1 VSREDDVRAG
11 ARTAP
16 HPSLF
21 GGYVALVTLTGLG
34 ALAFMLVRFD
44 PHAIQ
49 PLPGPGRETF
59 SNIALALAL
68 ACVLVIA
75 GEVWPI
81 LTSAA
86 DPLGVAW
93 SATFVLPVLLHYG
106 PLPAM
111 LLHAIAAITTGL
123 IQRRAVWRTAFNV
136 SQYSLTVLAGW
147 GVAKLLLGHRAASLQ
162 LPWTDN
168 TPHGLLVILLVAVTC
183 FVANTTLVGVAVW
196 LADGPGSGP
205 SVLTELPFQL
215 SVSAAQYALAPLV
228 IVVMEQFPLAMLL
241 TVVPLLAIQFSA
253 NASRESQRI
262 SQCDDLTG
270 LANRKHLVDQTRAA
284 IAAAH
289 HGEISCALFLLDL
302 DRFKEVNDVLGHPV
316 GDEVLRRVA
325 DRLRASLRP
334 DDVVARLGGDE
345 FAILLRRVPDLETV
359 WEVAEQVRVALDEP
373 LVLDGQLLDLEASM
387 GIALVPEHARDYE
400 QLLSRADIA
409 MYVAKADRTG
419 IELYDAERD
428 GGSASRLGVLG
439 ELRQGI
445 ERGQIELHYQPQCD
459 ARDGHLRGVEAL
471 VRWRH
476 PVRGLVPPDDFIPLA
491 EQSGLMQRLT
501 DVVLDLALAQS
512 ARWAEI
518 GIETPISV
526 NVSFRDLHD
535 TRFTERL
542 ERRLAMHGVPPWKL
556 TLEITERVLTA
567 DMRRAEGTLA
577 RLHTLGVRIALDD
590 FGTGWSSLTL
600 LRRLP
605 VAEVKIDR
613 SFVSRAAVVEDDASV
628 VRSIALLSHD
638 LGMIV
643 VAEGVETELSWQ
655 AIRTLG
661 CDVVQGWHVARPLT
675 AQDVTTWIQ
684 TRDGSRAPTNLR
696 LLGEARGSVGAP

>member
-1 VSREDDVRAG
+1 VSRENDARAG
-11 ARTAP
+11 LRVAAHPAAFMTYVGVVTVAGFGVLAVLLARVDRAEL
-16 HPSLF
+16 H
-21 GGYVALVTLTGLG
+21 LVTDKTW
-34 ALAFMLVRFD
+34 V
-44 PHAIQ
+44 
-49 PLPGPGRETF
+49 
-59 SNIALALAL
+59 ALALAL
-68 ACVLVIA
+68 LLVVA

-81 LTSAA
+81 FISAA
-86 DPLGVAW
+86 DPMGVAW
-93 SATFVLPVLLHYG
+93 SATFVLPVLLHFG
-106 PLPAM
+106 LLPAM
-111 LLHAIAAITTGL
+111 LLHATAAVTTGL
-123 IQRRAVWRTAFNV
+123 VQRRAAWRTAFNL
-136 SQYSLTVLAGW
+136 SQYCLTVLAGW
-147 GVAKLLLGHRAASLQ
+147 GVASLLRVHASLTK
-162 LPWTDN
+162 PWHDY
-168 TPHGLLVILLVAVTC
+168 HARALLVILLVAVTC
-183 FVANTTLVGVAVW
+183 FLVNNVLVGVAIA
-196 LADGPGSGP
+196 LADGHGTGS
-205 SVLTELPFQL
+205 SMLAELPFQL

-228 IVVMEQFPLAMLL
+228 VVVMENFPVAILL
-241 TVVPLLAIQFSA
+241 TVVPLLAIQMSA
-253 NASRESQRI
+253 NASRESQRV
-262 SQCDDLTG
+262 SLRDDLTG
-270 LANRKHLVDQTRAA
+270 LANRKHLVDQTRIA
-284 IAAAH
+284 IAGAH

-325 DRLRASLRP
+325 DRLRASLRE

-359 WEVAEQVRVALDEP
+359 WAVAEQVRVALDEP

-387 GIALVPEHARDYE
+387 GIALVPEHASDYE

-419 IELYDAERD
+419 IELYDADRD
-428 GGSASRLGVLG
+428 GGSPSRLGLLG

-459 ARDGHLRGVEAL
+459 ARDGHLRAVEAL

-476 PVRGLVPPDDFIPLA
+476 PARGLVPPDDFIPLA

-518 GIETPISV
+518 GIDTPIAV

-542 ERRLAMHGVPPWKL
+542 ERRLAMHGVPPWKI

-628 VRSIALLSHD
+628 VRSIALLAHD
-638 LGMIV
+638 LGMLV

-675 AQDVTTWIQ
+675 AQDVTTWIK
-684 TRDGSRAPTNLR
+684 TREATRAPTNLR

>member
-1 VSREDDVRAG
+1 VAREED
-11 ARTAP
+11 TAAATRRGP

-21 GGYVALVTLTGLG
+21 GCYVALVTLGGLG
-34 ALAFMLVRFD
+34 VLAFMLARVDRATLGQVA
-44 PHAIQ
+44 PHTAV
-49 PLPGPGRETF
+49 
-59 SNIALALAL
+59 ALGL

-93 SATFVLPVLLHYG
+93 SATFVLPVLLHFG

-111 LLHAIAAITTGL
+111 LLHAIAALTTGL

-136 SQYSLTVLAGW
+136 SQYSLTVIAGW
-147 GVAKLLLGHRAASLQ
+147 GVAELLNVHATLLN
-162 LPWTDN
+162 PWTDY
-168 TPHGLLVILLVAVTC
+168 TAHGLLVILLVAVAC
-183 FVANTTLVGVAVW
+183 FVANTLLVGIAVT
-196 LADGPGSGP
+196 LADGSGTLRA
-205 SVLTELPFQL
+205 VIAELPFQL
-215 SVSAAQYALAPLV
+215 TVSAAQYALAPLV
-228 IVVMEQFPLAMLL
+228 IVVMDRFPMAILL

-253 NASRESQRI
+253 NASRESQRM
-262 SQCDDLTG
+262 SQSDDLTG
-270 LANRKHLVDQTRAA
+270 LANRKYLVEQTRQA
-284 IAAAH
+284 IAVAH

-325 DRLRASLRP
+325 DRLRASLRS

-387 GIALVPEHARDYE
+387 GIALVPDHASDYE

-428 GGSASRLGVLG
+428 GASPSRLGVLG

-459 ARDGHLRGVEAL
+459 AQDGHLRGVEAL

-476 PVRGLVPPDDFIPLA
+476 PTRGLVPPDDFIPLA

-512 ARWAEI
+512 ARWADA

-638 LGMIV
+638 LGMVV
-643 VAEGVETELSWQ
+643 VAEGVETEQSWQ
-655 AIRTLG
+655 AIRKLG
-661 CDVVQGWHVARPLT
+661 CDVVQGWHVARPLG
-675 AQDVTTWIQ
+675 AQDVTTWIK
-684 TRDGSRAPTNLR
+684 TRDGSRAPANLR
-696 LLGEARGSVGAP
+696 LLGEARGSVGSP

>member
-1 VSREDDVRAG
+1 VPREND
-11 ARTAP
+11 ARHDIRNAP
-16 HPSLF
+16 HPSIF
-21 GGYVALVTLTGLG
+21 GGYVALVTLSGLG
-34 ALAFMLVRFD
+34 VLGFMLGRVDRAQLGQIGPHAAQALAM
-44 PHAIQ
+44 
-49 PLPGPGRETF
+49 
-59 SNIALALAL
+59 

-86 DPLGVAW
+86 DPLGIAW
-93 SATFVLPVLLHYG
+93 SATFVLPVLIHFG

-111 LLHAIAAITTGL
+111 LLHAIAALTTGL
-123 IQRRAVWRTAFNV
+123 IQRRAVWRTAFNI
-136 SQYSLTVLAGW
+136 SQYSLTVIAGW
-147 GVAKLLLGHRAASLQ
+147 GVAELLHVHASLAH
-162 LPWTDN
+162 PWGEYDAR
-168 TPHGLLVILLVAVTC
+168 GLVVILLVAVAC
-183 FVANTTLVGVAVW
+183 FVANNVLVGIAVV
-196 LADGPGSGP
+196 LADGAGTIAA
-205 SVLTELPFQL
+205 LLAELPFQL

-228 IVVMEQFPLAMLL
+228 IVVMDRFPLAILL

-253 NASRESQRI
+253 SASRESQRI
-262 SQCDDLTG
+262 SQSDDLTG
-270 LANRKHLVDQTRAA
+270 LANRKHLVDQTRTA
-284 IAAAH
+284 IASPH

-359 WEVAEQVRVALDEP
+359 WEVAEQVRVVLDEP

-387 GIALVPEHARDYE
+387 GIALVPEHASDYE

-428 GGSASRLGVLG
+428 GASPSRLGVLG

-518 GIETPISV
+518 GIDTPISV

-542 ERRLAMHGVPPWKL
+542 ERRLAMHGVPPWKI

-655 AIRTLG
+655 AIRNLG

-675 AQDVTTWIQ
+675 AQDVTTWIK
-684 TRDGSRAPTNLR
+684 TREGSRAPTNLR
-696 LLGEARGSVGAP
+696 LLGEARGNVGSP